1 MSLHVVCLAIQCKQT
16 SLHVAMDNGRY
27 PTLVSV
33 QTVMDNGRVPALV
46 SFQNVM
52 LTHYQQT
59 VRLSV
64 RLSAG
69 VLA

>member
-1 MSLHVVCLAIQCKQT
+1 
-16 SLHVAMDNGRY
+16 MDNGRY